1 MRCVGP
7 FVTRFSHWPLRL
19 VVGAQ
24 PVPGLTDGA
33 REGATCGQ
41 GLWADSFS
49 LTPQRP
55 DECRAVPAAPLAHQP
70 GRESQTLQPPP
81 QVPGVA
87 QEIRHATALEGV
99 QGWEGMGLRSPCCA
113 AWEGL
118 RIPRQ
123 FPPGCI
129 PRVYFRG
136 SGQNVPGWVPEPA
149 LGAPLGA
156 TKRSAVGLTPL
167 FFSSAEKLHWGVCRQ
182 PLQEDHQLGLADGAG
197 CLITGVG

>member
-7 FVTRFSHWPLRL
+7 FVTRFSHWPSRL

-33 REGATCGQ
+33 REGAACGQ
-41 GLWADSFS
+41 GPWADSFS

-129 PRVYFRG
+129 PRAYFRG
-136 SGQNVPGWVPEPA
+136 SGQNVPGGFLNQPWEPLWTQPRGLQWDSRLPSSLLQKNFIGVCAANRFRKITSSGSLTA
-149 LGAPLGA
+149 LG
-156 TKRSAVGLTPL
+156 V
-167 FFSSAEKLHWGVCRQ
+167 
-182 PLQEDHQLGLADGAG
+182 
-197 CLITGVG
+197 